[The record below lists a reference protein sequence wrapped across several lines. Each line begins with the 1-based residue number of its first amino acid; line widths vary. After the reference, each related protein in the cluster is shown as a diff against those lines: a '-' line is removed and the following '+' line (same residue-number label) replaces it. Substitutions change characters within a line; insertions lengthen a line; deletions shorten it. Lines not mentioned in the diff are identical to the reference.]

1 VLIAV
6 DTTPSL
12 DRDVSLACDGTTAA
26 PPPVMPDQDKRTLPS
41 IPADHLEHVTG
52 GIDPGAVGQQ
62 IGGLVDSF
70 TGGGGQGSAIG
81 GQIGGLVGSF
91 LG

>member
-1 VLIAV
+1 
-6 DTTPSL
+6 
-12 DRDVSLACDGTTAA
+12 
-26 PPPVMPDQDKRTLPS
+26 MPDPALETLPA
-41 IPADHLEHVTG
+41 IPTTHLEHVTG
-52 GIDPGAVGQQ
+52 GINPGAVGQQ

-70 TGGGGQGSAIG
+70 TGGGGEGAAIG

>member
-1 VLIAV
+1 M
-6 DTTPSL
+6 
-12 DRDVSLACDGTTAA
+12 TAA
-26 PPPVMPDQDKRTLPS
+26 RPTVRPTDQEQRTLPS